1 VNVKLAIFNS
11 LLQKYKKKPQIG
23 YYFSGLI
30 YSLPNHKHC
39 HFSPFIKYFFILGLP
54 YVLKNTSLRMARLNL
69 LEETRFEKLPVSVF
83 DNPATASVNVANRI
97 AALIKEKQAHNQ
109 TAVLG
114 LATGATPVAVY
125 AELVR
130 LHREEQLSFYNVITF
145 NLDEYYPM
153 KPGTEQSYVTFMN
166 EHLFNHIDIPKG
178 NINIPDG
185 TLPLEDI
192 PAFCLAYEHEIGK
205 LGGLDIQILGIGRT
219 GHIGFNEPGSA
230 PNSGTRLVTL
240 DDLTRRDA
248 ARDFGGK
255 SFVPAKAITMGIG
268 TIFKAR
274 QIILMAWNKKKASI
288 IKKAVEGEISSD
300 VPATFL
306 QLSQH
311 VEFILDQDAASMLT
325 RFDTP
330 WLVKDCI
337 WDEKLIRKAVIWL
350 ANTLQ
355 KPILK
360 LTEEDFNNHGM
371 AQLAIEKGPVYNIN
385 IHIFNKLQHTITG
398 WPGGKPHADDSQRPE
413 RAEPA
418 KKRVIIFSPHPD
430 DDVISM
436 GGTFIRLVDQQH
448 DVHVAYQTS
457 GNTAVWDDDA
467 LRFVE
472 FSIDFAQ
479 KMSLDSQDLKGIYT
493 NMRSFME
500 SKQPNQV
507 DTAEIQSVKGLIRKG
522 EATAA
527 ARYCGLSDDHI
538 HFMALPFYETGKNQK
553 NPVSQLDID
562 QTISLLKKIK
572 PEQIF
577 AAGDFE
583 DPHGT
588 HIVCFNIILSAMIQ
602 LRKTESWAQDCWLW
616 MYRGA
621 WLEFDTHEI
630 EMAVPLSPQEL
641 MKKKY
646 AIFKHQSQKDRAVF
660 PGDDAREFWERAED
674 RNRETAKA
682 YDELGLAEYEAME
695 AFVRWKF

>member
-1 VNVKLAIFNS
+1 
-11 LLQKYKKKPQIG
+11 
-23 YYFSGLI
+23 
-30 YSLPNHKHC
+30 
-39 HFSPFIKYFFILGLP
+39 
-54 YVLKNTSLRMARLNL
+54 MARLNL
-69 LEETRFEKLPVSVF
+69 LEETRFEKLPVTVF
-83 DNPATASVNVANRI
+83 NNPKAASIRVAHRI
-97 AALIKEKQAHNQ
+97 ANIIKEKQKHNQ
-109 TAVLG
+109 NAVLG
-114 LATGATPVAVY
+114 LATGATPILVY

-130 LHREEQLSFYNVITF
+130 LHKEEGLSFKNVVTF

-153 KPGTEQSYVTFMN
+153 QPTAAQSYVSFMN
-166 EHLFNHIDIPKG
+166 EHLFDHIDIDKK
-178 NINIPDG
+178 NVHIPDG
-185 TLPLEDI
+185 TLKLEDI
-192 PAFCLAYEHEIGK
+192 PAFCLEYERKIGDF
-205 LGGLDIQILGIGRT
+205 GGLDMQILGIGRT

-255 SFVPAKAITMGIG
+255 SFVPTKAITMGIG

-274 QIILMAWNKKKASI
+274 EIVLMAWNRKKSPI

-300 VPATFL
+300 VPATYL
-306 QLSQH
+306 QLSDN
-311 VEFILDQDAASMLT
+311 VEFILDEDAASLLT

-337 WDEKLIRKAVIWL
+337 WTEELTRKAVIWL
-350 ANTLQ
+350 ATKLK

-360 LTEEDFNNHGM
+360 LTEDDFNNNGM
-371 AQLAIEKGPVYNIN
+371 AQLALEKGPVYNIN

-398 WPGGKPHADDSQRPE
+398 WPGGKPNADDSQRPE

-418 KKRVIIFSPHPD
+418 KKRAVIFSPHPD

-472 FSIDFAQ
+472 FNIDFSE
-479 KMSLDSQDLKGIYT
+479 KMGMGQPEMKEMYT
-493 NMRSFME
+493 RMRTFIE
-500 SKQPNQV
+500 QKQPNQV
-507 DTAEIQSVKGLIRKG
+507 DTPEIQTVKGLIRKG
-522 EATAA
+522 EAIAG
-527 ARYCGLSDDHI
+527 ARYCGLEDDHI
-538 HFMALPFYETGKNQK
+538 HFMALPFYESGKNQK
-553 NPVSQLDID
+553 NPVTETDV
-562 QTISLLKKIK
+562 LLTMELLQKIK
-572 PEQIF
+572 PHQVF

-588 HIVCFNIILSAMIQ
+588 HIVCFHIILEA
-602 LRKTESWAQDCWLW
+602 LKRLEKTESWVKDCWLW

-621 WLEFDTHEI
+621 WLEFETHEI
-630 EMAVPLSPQEL
+630 EMAVPLSPQEVER
-641 MKKKY
+641 KKF

-660 PGDDAREFWERAED
+660 PGDDAREFWQRAED

-682 YDELGLAEYEAME
+682 YDNLGLADYEAME
-695 AFVRWKF
+695 AFVRYKF

>member
-1 VNVKLAIFNS
+1 
-11 LLQKYKKKPQIG
+11 
-23 YYFSGLI
+23 
-30 YSLPNHKHC
+30 
-39 HFSPFIKYFFILGLP
+39 
-54 YVLKNTSLRMARLNL
+54 MARLNL
-69 LEETRFEKLPVSVF
+69 LEETRFEKLPVTVFETPKAASLSV
-83 DNPATASVNVANRI
+83 AQRI
-97 AALIKEKQAHNQ
+97 ASIIRKKQENN
-109 TAVLG
+109 TRAVLG
-114 LATGATPVAVY
+114 LATGATPIAVY

-130 LHREEQLSFYNVITF
+130 LHKEEGLSFKNVTTF

-153 KPGTEQSYVTFMN
+153 EADAAQSYVSFMN
-166 EHLFNHIDIPKG
+166 ENLFDHIDIDKA
-178 NINIPDG
+178 NVNIPDG
-185 TLPLEDI
+185 TLKLEDI
-192 PAFCLAYEHEIGK
+192 PAFCIGYEKKIGE

-255 SFVPAKAITMGIG
+255 SNVPTKAITMGIG
-268 TIFKAR
+268 TIFKAKE
-274 QIILMAWNKKKASI
+274 IILMAWNQKKASI
-288 IKKAVEGEISSD
+288 IKKAVEGEISSE
-300 VPATFL
+300 VPATYL
-306 QLSQH
+306 QLSDH
-311 VEFILDQDAASMLT
+311 VEFILDQDAASFLT

-337 WDEKLIRKAVIWL
+337 WDEKLTRKAIIWL
-350 ANTLQ
+350 ASHLN
-355 KPILK
+355 KPVLK
-360 LTEEDFNNHGM
+360 LTEDDYNNHGM
-371 AQLAIEKGPVYNIN
+371 AQLALEQGPVYNIN

-398 WPGGKPHADDSQRPE
+398 WPGGKPNADDSQRPE

-436 GGTFIRLVDQQH
+436 GGTFIRLVDQHH

-472 FSIDFAQ
+472 FSIDFSE
-479 KMSLDSQDLKGIYT
+479 KMGIGHQDLQNLYS
-493 NMRSFME
+493 NMRNFMAH
-500 SKQPNQV
+500 KQPNQI
-507 DTAEIQSVKGLIRKG
+507 DTPELQSVKGLIRKG
-522 EATAA
+522 EAIAG

-538 HFMALPFYETGKNQK
+538 HFMALPFYESGKSQK
-553 NPVSQLDID
+553 NPVTDLDVELTMD
-562 QTISLLKKIK
+562 LLQKIK
-572 PEQIF
+572 PEQVF

-588 HIVCFNIILSAMIQ
+588 HIVCFNIIVEA
-602 LRKTESWAQDCWLW
+602 LRRLAKTESWVQDCWIW

-621 WLEFDTHEI
+621 WKEFETHEI
-630 EMAVPLSPQEL
+630 EMAVPLSPQEVER
-641 MKKKY
+641 KKI

-660 PGDDAREFWERAED
+660 PGDDSREFWKRAED

-682 YDELGLAEYEAME
+682 YDDLGLADYEAME
-695 AFVRWKF
+695 AFVRFKL